1 MKVNKSVVTTAV
13 VTALSERCGCHSI
26 ITQDNFYCP
35 SPISSSSS
43 SSPSS
48 SSGFVTYRARLYGA
62 VNHSASELA
71 QMLHAWRTSN
81 QLSLTFPA
89 TGDTLQ
95 VNRRCKLLIT
105 SLNDTFCSVTSS
117 ESMENHDIQVVAAS
131 LGTILFVTTM
141 VTSIVTI
148 ICCVLCKRYKKQRI
162 ER

>member
-1 MKVNKSVVTTAV
+1 MKGNKSVVTTAV
-13 VTALSERCGCHSI
+13 VAALNERCDCHSI
-26 ITQDNFYCP
+26 ITQDNFYCY

-43 SSPSS
+43 SSLSS
-48 SSGFVTYRARLYGA
+48 SSGFVTYRARLYEA

-71 QMLHAWRTSN
+71 QMLESWRTSE

-95 VNRRCKLLIT
+95 VNRRCKLFIT
-105 SLNDTFCSVTSS
+105 SLNDTFCSITSS
-117 ESMENHDIQVVAAS
+117 ESTEKHHILVVAAS
-131 LGTILFVTTM
+131 LGTIIFVVAM

-148 ICCVLCKRYKKQRI
+148 LCCILCKRYKRQRT